1 MGRKFPERT
10 SVENSTMGSVGF
22 YSIELFAASFSVR
35 FWRLA
40 SLRLTGIREMFPNV

>member
-22 YSIELFAASFSVR
+22 YWIELLRQVQRR
-35 FWRLA
+35 FLA
-40 SLRLTGIREMFPNV
+40 PGQPKADWDPGNVPEC